1 MELNE
6 YYDYLI
12 ENLGVNEE
20 TIKCVIGI
28 NGYSE
33 ETLDS
38 ILYYFTGYRDLEQ
51 FLEYEDRETY
61 REYYRKEEENDDE
74 EI

>member
-12 ENLGVNEE
+12 ENLGISEE
-20 TIKCVIGI
+20 TIRCVIGI

-33 ETLDS
+33 ETLDD

-51 FLEYEDRETY
+51 YTRYEDLETY
-61 REYYRKEEENDDE
+61 REYYGIDEEEDE
-74 EI
+74 DE

>member
-12 ENLGVNEE
+12 ENLGINEE

-33 ETLDS
+33 ETLND
-38 ILYYFTGYRDLEQ
+38 ILYYFSGYRDLEQ
-51 FLEYEDRETY
+51 FLEYEDKETY
-61 REYYRKEEENDDE
+61 NQYYGEENDDE
-74 EI
+74 I